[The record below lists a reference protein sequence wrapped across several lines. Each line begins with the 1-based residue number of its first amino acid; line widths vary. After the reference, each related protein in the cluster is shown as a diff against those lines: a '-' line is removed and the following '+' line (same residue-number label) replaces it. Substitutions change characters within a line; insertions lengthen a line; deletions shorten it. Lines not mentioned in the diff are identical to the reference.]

1 LGAFV
6 GLTTLV
12 GALDA
17 SEGALDAA
25 VGALDAAV
33 GALEM
38 TLGAVV
44 GGVVEGFFEGALV
57 AALGTAVGLKT
68 GLLVGGVEAV
78 SATWLKARPSVTRF
92 MKLEERDDKTSAF
105 ASKDLL
111 GVPRRFSS
119 AAPATT
125 NTNATTRSVK
135 GVIVCAIFISPMC
148 FYVAAV
154 VDQSRAHPRMRAKFE
169 GKKKRRLRCC
179 CVSSLL
185 FVYL

>member
-33 GALEM
+33 GALDAAVGALEM

-44 GGVVEGFFEGALV
+44 GGVVVVEEGLFEGTLV
-57 AALGTAVGLKT
+57 AALGTAVGFKT
-68 GLLVGGVEAV
+68 GLLVGGVVAV
-78 SATWLKARPSVTRF
+78 SAMWLKARPSVTRF

-135 GVIVCAIFISPMC
+135 GVILYWPDVLLCC
-148 FYVAAV
+148 CCC
-154 VDQSRAHPRMRAKFE
+154 
-169 GKKKRRLRCC
+169 RRL
-179 CVSSLL
+179 L
-185 FVYL
+185 